1 MYHRYLRSQLLSDK
15 IVRMA
20 PSKTGIDLSD
30 ERIAAYG
37 RLIETQRR
45 LHRLFD
51 RSLQDAAGI
60 TIVEYEALLRLARSP
75 ESHLT
80 INELGVAMGLTSGGA
95 TRLVDRLE
103 KRGLVERISCPSD
116 RRVSWASLTEEGRDK
131 LGEATAVHVADL
143 DEHFV
148 SRVEPGQLEMLRDV
162 LRSLRPLD

>member
-1 MYHRYLRSQLLSDK
+1 
-15 IVRMA
+15 MA
-20 PSKTGIDLSD
+20 QSTTSIDLAD
-30 ERIAAYG
+30 ERVASYG

-51 RSLQDAAGI
+51 RSLRDRVGI

-75 ESHLT
+75 QGHLT
-80 INELGVAMGLTSGGA
+80 INEVGAAIGLTSGGA

-103 KRGLVERISCPSD
+103 GHGFVERIRCPSD
-116 RRVSWASLTEEGRDK
+116 RRVSWAALTDDGRDK
-131 LGEATAVHVADL
+131 LEEATVVHVADL

-148 SRVEPGQLEMLRDV
+148 SRLEPDQLETLRDL